1 MEQTLARQWAQ
12 KKKTR
17 PVTLPSG
24 MTVQI
29 KQSVLYSAMLAN
41 ILPMPLLKRILD
53 GNVKEA
59 TPDETIQLPSI
70 MRQIIGLVMQIVA
83 EPVIVDRMPQAPNE
97 IALVDV
103 PDEDILFL
111 VGLVFRNEGADALGQ
126 FRGGST
132 GAPSGQDVPA
142 VQPAAVNGHAG

>member
-1 MEQTLARQWAQ
+1 MEQTLARQWAA

-24 MTVQI
+24 MTVQV

-41 ILPMPLLKRILD
+41 VLPTPMLKRIME
-53 GNVKEA
+53 GNAKEA
-59 TPDETIQLPSI
+59 TPDETIQLPAI
-70 MRQIIGLVMQIVA
+70 MRQIIGLVMQVVA
-83 EPVIVDRMPQAPNE
+83 EPMIVDRMPQAPNE

-111 VGLVFRNEGADALGQ
+111 VGMIFRNEGAEALGR
-126 FRGGST
+126 FRDGAGGASP
-132 GAPSGQDVPA
+132 GSDVPA
-142 VQPAAVNGHAG
+142 VQPAAINGHAG